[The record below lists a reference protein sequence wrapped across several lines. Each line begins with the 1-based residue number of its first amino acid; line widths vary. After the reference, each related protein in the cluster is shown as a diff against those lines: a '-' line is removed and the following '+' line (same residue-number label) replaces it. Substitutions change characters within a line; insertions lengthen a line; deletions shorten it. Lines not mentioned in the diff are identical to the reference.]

1 VLSAGHAGTRGD
13 EDLSPVAPVRE
24 GDRLDLCYG
33 SAMTRQTQTPSGYP
47 RYGVPV
53 RAADAPVRSGKPN
66 EEAARAGNWAA
77 APWPA
82 QGRTPQPPA
91 APRHGA
97 PLAPAAPVV
106 ARGGRVARR
115 AAVTRARRERG
126 LIGVVPYLAV
136 LLCTVAGVYIA
147 WREGS
152 AGGGAGGVIT
162 GAALLVAAVIRAL
175 LPARLAG
182 LLASRRRTTDVVT
195 LAAFG
200 ACLLIAG
207 SVLPRLGP
215 LSAKGRMAGPP
226 MKGKHG

>member
-1 VLSAGHAGTRGD
+1 
-13 EDLSPVAPVRE
+13 
-24 GDRLDLCYG
+24 
-33 SAMTRQTQTPSGYP
+33 MTRQTQPPSGFP

-53 RAADAPVRSGKPN
+53 RAADAPVRSGNTN

-82 QGRTPQPPA
+82 QGRPPQQGAAPQPGVPV
-91 APRHGA
+91 
-97 PLAPAAPVV
+97 APAAP
-106 ARGGRVARR
+106 GGRVASR
-115 AAVTRARRERG
+115 AAVTSARRERS

-136 LLCTVAGVYIA
+136 LLCTIAGVYIA
-147 WREGS
+147 YRDGS
-152 AGGGAGGVIT
+152 AGGGAGGVIA
-162 GAALLVAAVIRAL
+162 GLALLMGAVIRAV

-182 LLASRRRTTDVVT
+182 LLASRRRATDVIT

-207 SVLPRLGP
+207 LVLPRLGP
-215 LSAKGRMAGPP
+215 LSAQGRMAGPP

>member
-1 VLSAGHAGTRGD
+1 MLSAGHAGTRGD

-33 SAMTRQTQTPSGYP
+33 SAMTRQTQAPSGFP
-47 RYGVPV
+47 PYGVPV
-53 RAADAPVRSGKPN
+53 RAADTPVRSGKLD
-66 EEAARAGNWAA
+66 EEAARAGSWAGAPWPPQGRPPQQAA
-77 APWPA
+77 AP
-82 QGRTPQPPA
+82 QPGVQA
-91 APRHGA
+91 APA
-97 PLAPAAPVV
+97 PPV
-106 ARGGRVARR
+106 AQRGRVARR

-126 LIGVVPYLAV
+126 LIAVIPYLAV
-136 LLCTVAGVYIA
+136 LLCTFAGVYIA

-152 AGGGAGGVIT
+152 AGGGFGGVVAGT
-162 GAALLVAAVIRAL
+162 ALLAAAAIRVL

-207 SVLPRLGP
+207 LILPRLGP
-215 LSAKGRMAGPP
+215 LSAQGRMAGPP